1 MSRRIELASD
11 CDESDCVGGDR
22 ACEAL
27 RECPQHPQRTVMSCW
42 RAGEPRTRG
51 SADTIELWPLGH
63 FALAYLA
70 LLFASPEWRATTRLL
85 LTRTPWR
92 TIARSACD
100 AFPTSHWR
108 GAARLIGV
116 PFAWYFTALMLVLA
130 ALALTAIEIV
140 FSPWAIYCSVVHLS
154 RRFLQWWTPP
164 PNHTRPPAV
173 ALAMPKPKPS
183 IVDAVGRMHIGR

>member
-1 MSRRIELASD
+1 VAI
-11 CDESDCVGGDR
+11 G
-22 ACEAL
+22 AL
-27 RECPQHPQRTVMSCW
+27 
-42 RAGEPRTRG
+42 
-51 SADTIELWPLGH
+51 L
-63 FALAYLA
+63 ALAYLA

-92 TIARSACD
+92 TIARSAFD

-130 ALALTAIEIV
+130 ALALTGIEIV
-140 FSPWAIYCSVVHLS
+140 FSPRAIYCSVVHLS

-164 PNHTRPPAV
+164 PNHTPPRAV
-173 ALAMPKPKPS
+173 ALAMPEAKPS
-183 IVDAVGRMHIGR
+183 IVDAVGRMHIRR